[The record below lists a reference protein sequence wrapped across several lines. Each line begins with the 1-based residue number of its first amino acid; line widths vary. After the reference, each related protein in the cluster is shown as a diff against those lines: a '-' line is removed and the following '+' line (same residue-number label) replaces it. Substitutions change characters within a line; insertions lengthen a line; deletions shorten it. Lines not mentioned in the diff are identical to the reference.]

1 MKKNLLF
8 LMADQF
14 AYDALGYITP
24 GIRTPCLNTPVEL
37 MDLGATLCDLLGI
50 SQETGHSSSLLPLIS
65 GTGNAKKRVISQ
77 LFVETMLLEDSFK
90 AVFNQAEE
98 IYLLFDLNKDPKEQF
113 NLAGTREAAEI
124 EKKLRCSYDEWKW
137 EK

>member
-1 MKKNLLF
+1 M
-8 LMADQF
+8 
-14 AYDALGYITP
+14 
-24 GIRTPCLNTPVEL
+24 
-37 MDLGATLCDLLGI
+37 
-50 SQETGHSSSLLPLIS
+50 H
-65 GTGNAKKRVISQ
+65 
-77 LFVETMLLEDSFK
+77 
-90 AVFNQAEE
+90 VFNPVFYDEYNMMNYLDFAVMKTAKLYPDVLREE